1 MIDRR
6 STPKYYT
13 FVGGNLV
20 TWRSKK
26 QPIVARSN
34 VEANFELWP

>member
-20 TWRSKK
+20 TWSKK